1 MQGLVGT
8 LKIMDEAGTGAVKQW
23 YHFILY
29 FTNLLTDVN
38 IIAIVV
44 GLFCFVSEHK
54 QKIGCCNLA
63 SYH

>member
-8 LKIMDEAGTGAVKQW
+8 LKIVDEAADWAVKQW

-44 GLFCFVSEHK
+44 GLFCFVREHK
-54 QKIGCCNLA
+54 QKFGGCNLA
-63 SYH
+63 NYH